1 MYHTFYIY
9 TGIRIEWMVE
19 IKKYV
24 KYFWTFCTWTSEGVN
39 LYFQDCKSN
48 GMLRVCD
55 TSSLQKD
62 VGSRRGKYLQ
72 EERVDSDKSCLI
84 LQNKLESPKP
94 ALTQQNFQFNH
105 KKPLNYKGKCS
116 CDHTWTWLDV
126 HKNYIGQRP
135 CAFVY

>member
-1 MYHTFYIY
+1 
-9 TGIRIEWMVE
+9 MVE

-84 LQNKLESPKP
+84 LQNKLEKAPNS
-94 ALTQQNFQFNH
+94 H
-105 KKPLNYKGKCS
+105 
-116 CDHTWTWLDV
+116 
-126 HKNYIGQRP
+126 
-135 CAFVY
+135 